1 MVYSWYHEPFQNNT
15 TVTERMNLMR
25 LGGTVCCNNP
35 AEWEEKLVQ
44 SGFRAI
50 TAPFTCETPREEI
63 QRLLRITEK
72 HDVAI
77 AEVGVWKNVFD
88 PAEGCTNLE
97 YAVRQ
102 LKLADELSIPCC
114 VNIAGT
120 ESTAGWDA
128 ADRGNFTQAMYDR
141 LVSSLREIIDRASPK
156 KAFYCLE
163 PMPWMLPDSPET
175 CLQLM
180 KDVDRKQFAV
190 HMDFVN
196 MINCPRRFLDAE
208 RFIEECFRLLGPYIK
223 STHLKDS
230 RMDLMRLTTVLEECS
245 PGEGS
250 LDFVQILKTINRY
263 LPADAPVLL
272 EHMTTFE
279 EYRRAY
285 DYVAG
290 KAAEAGVGI

>member
-1 MVYSWYHEPFQNNT
+1 
-15 TVTERMNLMR
+15 MR
-25 LGGTVCCNNP
+25 LGGTVCCGNP

-50 TAPFTCETPREEI
+50 TAPFTCETSREEI
-63 QRLLRITEK
+63 KRLCRISEK
-72 HDVAI
+72 HDVI
-77 AEVGVWKNVFD
+77 LAEVGVWRNPFD
-88 PAEGCTNLE
+88 RTEGPANLD

-102 LKLADELSIPCC
+102 LRLADELSIPCC

-120 ESTAGWDA
+120 DSPAGWDA
-128 ADRGNFTQAMYDR
+128 ADKSNYTEEMYQR
-141 LVSSLREIIDRASPK
+141 IISSIRTIIDGAKPK

-163 PMPWMLPDSPET
+163 PMPWMIPDGPENY
-175 CLQLM
+175 LQLM
-180 KDVDRKQFAV
+180 KDVDREQFAV

-208 RFIEECFRLLGPYIK
+208 GFIDECFRTLGPYIK

-230 RMDLMRLTTVLEECS
+230 RMDPLQLTTILNECS
-245 PGEGS
+245 PGEGG
-250 LDFVQILKTINRY
+250 LDFVQVLKIIDQY

-272 EHMTTFE
+272 EHMQTFE

-285 DYVAG
+285 EYVAG

>member
-1 MVYSWYHEPFQNNT
+1 
-15 TVTERMNLMR
+15 MR
-25 LGGTVCCNNP
+25 LGGTVCCDHP
-35 AEWEEKLVQ
+35 AEWEDKLVQ

-50 TAPFTCETPREEI
+50 TAPFTCETPREETE
-63 QRLLRITEK
+63 RLLRIVEK
-72 HDVAI
+72 HDAAI
-77 AEVGVWKNVFD
+77 AEVGVWRNPFD
-88 PAEGCTNLE
+88 PVTGPASLD

-102 LKLADELSIPCC
+102 LQLADKFSIPCC

-120 ESTAGWDA
+120 ESPFGWDA
-128 ADRGNFTQAMYDR
+128 ADPGNFSEAMYRR
-141 LVSSLREIIDRASPK
+141 LVSSIREIIDRANPK

-163 PMPWMLPDSPET
+163 PMPWMIPDSPEVY
-175 CLQLM
+175 LQLM
-180 KDVDRKQFAV
+180 QDVDRKQFAV
-190 HMDFVN
+190 
-196 MINCPRRFLDAE
+196 
-208 RFIEECFRLLGPYIK
+208 PYIK

-230 RMDLMRLTTVLEECS
+230 RMDPMQLTTVLNECS

-250 LDFVQILKTINRY
+250 LDFVRVLKIIDRY

-290 KAAEAGVGI
+290 KAAEAGVCI

>member
-1 MVYSWYHEPFQNNT
+1 
-15 TVTERMNLMR
+15 MR
-25 LGGTVCCNNP
+25 LGGTVCCSNP
-35 AEWEEKLVQ
+35 AEWEEKLIA

-50 TAPFTCETPREEI
+50 TAPFTCETPETEI
-63 QRLLRITEK
+63 ERLCRITEK
-72 HDVAI
+72 HGVVI
-77 AEVGVWKNVFD
+77 AEVGVWRNPFD
-88 PAEGCTNLE
+88 RTEGPANLD

-102 LKLADELSIPCC
+102 LRLADELSVPCC

-120 ESTAGWDA
+120 DSPAGWDA
-128 ADRGNFTQAMYDR
+128 ADRSNFTEETRQRIVDSIR
-141 LVSSLREIIDRASPK
+141 TIIDRAKPK

-163 PMPWMLPDSPET
+163 PMPWMIPDSPEA

-180 KDVDRKQFAV
+180 RDVDREQFAV

-208 RFIEECFRLLGPYIK
+208 DFIEECFRTLGPYIK

-230 RMDLMRLTTVLEECS
+230 RMDPMELTTVLHECS

-250 LDFVQILKTINRY
+250 LDFVQVLKIIDRY

-272 EHMTTFE
+272 EHMSTFD
-279 EYRRAY
+279 EYRKAY
-285 DYVAG
+285 DYVAA
-290 KAAEAGVGI
+290 KAAEAGIAI

>member
-1 MVYSWYHEPFQNNT
+1 
-15 TVTERMNLMR
+15 MR

-35 AEWEEKLVQ
+35 AEWEDRLVQ

-50 TAPFTCETPREEI
+50 TAPFSCETPREEI
-63 QRLLRITEK
+63 GRLCGIAEK
-72 HDVAI
+72 HDALI
-77 AEVGVWKNVFD
+77 AEVGVWRNPFD
-88 PAEGCTNLE
+88 PVHGEENLE

-102 LKLADELSIPCC
+102 LRLADELSVPCC

-120 ESTAGWDA
+120 VSPAGWDA
-128 ADRGNFTQAMYDR
+128 ADRSNFTPEMYR
-141 LVSSLREIIDRASPK
+141 RIVSSIRRIIDAANPRR
-156 KAFYCLE
+156 AFYCLE
-163 PMPWMLPDSPET
+163 PMPWMIPDSPEVY
-175 CLQLM
+175 LQLM
-180 KDVDRKQFAV
+180 RDVDREQFAV

-208 RFIEECFRLLGPYIK
+208 GFIEECFSSLGLQIK

-230 RMDLMRLTTVLEECS
+230 RMNLTELTTMLHECS
-245 PGEGS
+245 PGEGG
-250 LDFVQILKTINRY
+250 LDFVRVLRIIDRY
-263 LPADAPVLL
+263 LPGDAPVLL
-272 EHMTTFE
+272 EHMSTFE

>member
-1 MVYSWYHEPFQNNT
+1 
-15 TVTERMNLMR
+15 MR

-35 AEWEEKLVQ
+35 AEWEDRLVQ

-50 TAPFTCETPREEI
+50 TAPFSCETPREEI
-63 QRLLRITEK
+63 GRLCGIAEK
-72 HDVAI
+72 HDALI
-77 AEVGVWKNVFD
+77 AEVGVWRNPFD
-88 PAEGCTNLE
+88 PVHGEENLE

-102 LKLADELSIPCC
+102 LRLADELSVPCC

-120 ESTAGWDA
+120 VSPAGWDA
-128 ADRGNFTQAMYDR
+128 ADRSNFTPEMYR
-141 LVSSLREIIDRASPK
+141 RIVSSIRRIIDAANPRR
-156 KAFYCLE
+156 AFYCLE
-163 PMPWMLPDSPET
+163 PMPWMIPDSPEVY
-175 CLQLM
+175 LQLM
-180 KDVDRKQFAV
+180 RDVDREQFAV

-208 RFIEECFRLLGPYIK
+208 GFIEECFSSLGPQIK

-230 RMDLMRLTTVLEECS
+230 RMNLTELTTMLHECS
-245 PGEGS
+245 PGEGG
-250 LDFVQILKTINRY
+250 LDFVRVLRIIDRY
-263 LPADAPVLL
+263 LPGDAPVLL
-272 EHMTTFE
+272 EHMSTFE

>member
-1 MVYSWYHEPFQNNT
+1 
-15 TVTERMNLMR
+15 MR

-35 AEWEEKLVQ
+35 AEWEDRLVQ

-50 TAPFTCETPREEI
+50 TAPFSCETPREEI
-63 QRLLRITEK
+63 GRLCGIAEK
-72 HDVAI
+72 HDALI
-77 AEVGVWKNVFD
+77 AEVGVWRNPFD
-88 PAEGCTNLE
+88 PVHGEENLE

-102 LKLADELSIPCC
+102 LRLADELSVPCC

-120 ESTAGWDA
+120 VSPAGWDA
-128 ADRGNFTQAMYDR
+128 ADRSNFTPEMYR
-141 LVSSLREIIDRASPK
+141 RIVSSIRRIIDAANPRR
-156 KAFYCLE
+156 AFYCLE
-163 PMPWMLPDSPET
+163 PMPWMIPDSPEVY
-175 CLQLM
+175 LRLM
-180 KDVDRKQFAV
+180 RDVDREQFAV

-208 RFIEECFRLLGPYIK
+208 GFIEECFSSLGLQIK

-230 RMDLMRLTTVLEECS
+230 RMNLTELTTMLHECS
-245 PGEGS
+245 PGEGG
-250 LDFVQILKTINRY
+250 LDFVRVLRIIDRY
-263 LPADAPVLL
+263 LPGDAPVLL
-272 EHMTTFE
+272 EHMSTFE

>member
-1 MVYSWYHEPFQNNT
+1 M
-15 TVTERMNLMR
+15 MR
-25 LGGTVCCNNP
+25 LGGTVCCDNP
-35 AEWEEKLVQ
+35 SKWEEALVA
-44 SGFRAI
+44 SRFRAI
-50 TAPFTCETPREEI
+50 TAPFTCDTPPEERN
-63 QRLLRITEK
+63 RLLQICAK
-72 HDVAI
+72 HDVVI
-77 AEVGVWKNVFD
+77 AEVGVWRNLFD
-88 PAEGCTNLE
+88 PAEGANNLD

-102 LKLADELSIPCC
+102 LSLADELDIPCC

-120 ESTAGWDA
+120 ESPAGWDA
-128 ADRGNFTQAMYDR
+128 ADKSNFTQETYDR
-141 LVSSLREIIDRASPK
+141 LVSSIRTIIDSARPVR
-156 KAFYCLE
+156 AFYCLE
-163 PMPWMLPDSPET
+163 PMPWMIPDSPDV

-208 RFIEECFRLLGPYIK
+208 GFIGECFRKLGPYTK

-230 RMDLMRLTTVLEECS
+230 RMDPMQLTAVLSECS

-250 LDFVQILKTINRY
+250 LDFVRILQIIDRY

-272 EHMTTFE
+272 EHMNTFE

-285 DYVAG
+285 EYIAA
-290 KAAEAGVGI
+290 KAAEAGVRI